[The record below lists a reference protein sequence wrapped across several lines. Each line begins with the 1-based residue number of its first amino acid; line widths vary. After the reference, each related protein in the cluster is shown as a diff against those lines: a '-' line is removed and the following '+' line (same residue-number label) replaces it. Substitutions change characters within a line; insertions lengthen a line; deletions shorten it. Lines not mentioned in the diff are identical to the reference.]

1 MPFIAVVLQILT
13 IIVNVFFFFPN
24 LKVQVGSGN
33 YDYLVVSVMQSPQN
47 KVSLEGYKIDQTLDG
62 PILPFYD

>member
-1 MPFIAVVLQILT
+1 MPFIGVVIQILT
-13 IIVNVFFFFPN
+13 MIVNVFFFFLN

-33 YDYLVVSVMQSPQN
+33 YDYLVVSVMRSLQN
-47 KVSLEGYKIDQTLDG
+47 KVSLGGYKIDQTLDG